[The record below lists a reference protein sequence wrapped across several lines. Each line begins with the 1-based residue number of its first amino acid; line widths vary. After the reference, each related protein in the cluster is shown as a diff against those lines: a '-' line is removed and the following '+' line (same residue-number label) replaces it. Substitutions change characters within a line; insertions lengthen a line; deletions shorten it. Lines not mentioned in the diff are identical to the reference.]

1 MEMDELDF
9 KQPKKIVGKLIS
21 VDVLDKIRTDIA
33 EDLSNAEKESRY
45 TQDDIDCGISVGL
58 KRALDIIDKYTK
70 GESEIWNTPNADN
83 RIVAPKGTFKKIYE
97 DEDDDND
104 I

>member
-1 MEMDELDF
+1 MIIIDDDGVMHKVLPIE
-9 KQPKKIVGKLIS
+9 
-21 VDVLDKIRTDIA
+21 VLDKIRA
-33 EDLSNAEKESRY
+33 EIETYEADCILADDSKECKECDKVVFGSIYR
-45 TQDDIDCGISVGL
+45 
-58 KRALDIIDKYTK
+58 IIDKYTK